1 MLKVIEM
8 ALGEQLA
15 LLRAQIDAY
24 RSRAREVD
32 AKLRT
37 LSPGPEVRD
46 MRSRLRES
54 TVHLDRAVFGL
65 ARARVRARGTNSR

>member
-15 LLRAQIDAY
+15 LLRAQLDAY

-46 MRSRLRES
+46 LRSRLRDS
-54 TVHLDRAVFGL
+54 TMRMNRAVFGL
-65 ARARVRARGTNSR
+65 ARVRARGTNSR